1 MGRPGRGA
9 ALPEAPSDLPA
20 GTTQPVGN
28 ANSSWPGRSKATAT
42 GGLLSCCSSPS
53 TWPTIAW
60 RSGCYVPDDVY
71 LESLTLVRFHPFKE
85 VALATDS
92 LERGLGYQL
101 EYARIE
107 DLILKRA
114 LHDINKS
121 FVPVDRRIRIS
132 DPTDLVFF
140 FVFRFATVGHSVR
153 CMLDCI
159 WPSSTASPSTRPS
172 TVFLFHR
179 RSCCPSDCPVA
190 GWQPAS
196 PPARPVTP
204 RSPPPHGWPNNFGSQ
219 PNNRVAQQDSTTKS
233 EPRNARVVRNLYKF
247 HAPAI

>member
-101 EYARIE
+101 EYSRIE

-140 FVFRFATVGHSVR
+140 LSFVSPPSVTR
-153 CMLDCI
+153 SDAC
-159 WPSSTASPSTRPS
+159 STASGRP
-172 TVFLFHR
+172 R
-179 RSCCPSDCPVA
+179 RL
-190 GWQPAS
+190 
-196 PPARPVTP
+196 
-204 RSPPPHGWPNNFGSQ
+204 PPPHVLVRFSSSIAAPVAHRTALWQAGSQ
-219 PNNRVAQQDSTTKS
+219 HHHRLA
-233 EPRNARVVRNLYKF
+233 L
-247 HAPAI
+247 